1 MVNRSMPSWR
11 LVLSGAPQ
19 GPILEQVLLSI
30 LINDIDSGIE
40 CALSKFADD
49 TKLNG
54 EVGV

>member
-1 MVNRSMPSWR
+1 MPSWR

-19 GPILEQVLLSI
+19 GPILDEVLFSI

-49 TKLNG
+49 TKLSG